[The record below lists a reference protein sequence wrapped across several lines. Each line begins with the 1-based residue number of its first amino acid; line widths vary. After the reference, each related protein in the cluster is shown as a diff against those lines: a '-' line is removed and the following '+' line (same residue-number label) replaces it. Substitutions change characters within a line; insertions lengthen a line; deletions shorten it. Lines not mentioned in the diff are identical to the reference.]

1 MKRGYRRVG
10 CDPAKEKEAIL
21 MHMVVLNPGMLFSL
35 KGKGELL
42 AVAFKPC
49 CQGDSPV
56 LYCPF
61 AA

>member
-1 MKRGYRRVG
+1 
-10 CDPAKEKEAIL
+10 